1 MDEIMEELV
10 RLAQENGQ
18 LLSLI
23 DALHRIVDDAETTKA
38 ANIIGGDIKPELIR
52 NIFGWKMC
60 DRARNAL
67 IEREAWYE
75 AHKKG
80 MRDERVDE

>member
-10 RLAQENGQ
+10 KLAQENGQ
-18 LLSLI
+18 LLAKI

-60 DRARNAL
+60 DRAKNAL

-75 AHKKG
+75 AHKK
-80 MRDERVDE
+80 EIQNARVDG

>member
-18 LLSLI
+18 LLSMI
-23 DALHRIVDDAETTKA
+23 DALHRIVDDAETSKA

-52 NIFGWKMC
+52 NIFGWKKC
-60 DRARNAL
+60 DRAKNAL
-67 IEREAWYE
+67 IEREAWYK
-75 AHKKG
+75 AHRK
-80 MRDERVDE
+80 RLLDERVDE